1 MAVTLLS
8 DKVLSALRRQY
19 QIHNIT
25 HLSGSD
31 SVITISYNQDIVLSA
46 EIKRRAPSR
55 KRGLAFLLNFHFAL
69 IVSEKIK
76 RREVKGVVIKHN
88 LYLIVSS
95 VTKEVRKGGDQTFK
109 ALDPDK
115 TQKFQT
121 LAE

>member
-1 MAVTLLS
+1 M
-8 DKVLSALRRQY
+8 
-19 QIHNIT
+19 
-25 HLSGSD
+25 
-31 SVITISYNQDIVLSA
+31 
-46 EIKRRAPSR
+46 
-55 KRGLAFLLNFHFAL
+55 
-69 IVSEKIK
+69 SEKIK